1 MSTRS
6 KLLVVALIAFLLLR
20 MLTKMSQE
28 KQTLLET
35 TRLVRTNLMHRKD
48 FTRLRQ
54 LHRPPPLDS
63 RQIMLNW
70 GST

>member
-1 MSTRS
+1 
-6 KLLVVALIAFLLLR
+6 
-20 MLTKMSQE
+20 
-28 KQTLLET
+28 
-35 TRLVRTNLMHRKD
+35 VRINLMHRKD

-54 LHRPPPLDS
+54 LHQPSSPDP